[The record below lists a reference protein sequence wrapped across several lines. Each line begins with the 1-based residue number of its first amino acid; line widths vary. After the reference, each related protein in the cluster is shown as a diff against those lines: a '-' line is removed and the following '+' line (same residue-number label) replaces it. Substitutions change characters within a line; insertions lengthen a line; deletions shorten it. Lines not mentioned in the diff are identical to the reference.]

1 MSQLYDHMS
10 NQLNVQEKKIAEMN
24 KKLDN
29 LSVMVSKLIKLLEGG
44 KDATLEKEFKRS
56 YVIKLKKYIVETE
69 NGKVTRFSNFEEF
82 KKAVN

>member
-10 NQLNVQEKKIAEMN
+10 NQINVQEEKMVEMN
-24 KKLDN
+24 KKLNN

-44 KDATLEKEFKRS
+44 KGATLEKEFKRS
-56 YVIKLKKYIVETE
+56 YVIKLKKYLVEIE

-82 KKAVN
+82 KKAVS